1 MSDAAPEQP
10 KDEGSAQQNADLSNL
25 EFIAANEDYTPSP
38 EAMQAEQG
46 EAQPEISTGEM
57 CSSLLMIGFNLIGS
71 RRGDHW
77 NLSQEEASET
87 GNAVGAVLDKYFPD
101 MSNQGVEITA
111 VMTCAMVLTPR
122 LMADKQ
128 YAQQRREHIE
138 RERQRTNAAE
148 AQETGDIDGDQ
159 SESPA

>member
-1 MSDAAPEQP
+1 MTEAAPEQP
-10 KDEGSAQQNADLSNL
+10 QDTGNAQQAADLSNL
-25 EFIAANEDYTPSP
+25 EFIAANEDYAPNP
-38 EAMQAEQG
+38 DAMAG
-46 EAQPEISTGEM
+46 EHEEDQSEISTGEM

-101 MSNQGVEITA
+101 MSNQGIEITA

-128 YAQQRREHIE
+128 MEAQRREHIA
-138 RERQRTNAAE
+138 REQARTKAAE
-148 AQETGDIDGDQ
+148 AQETGGMDGDQ
-159 SESPA
+159 SEPAA

>member
-1 MSDAAPEQP
+1 MNEAAEQHED
-10 KDEGSAQQNADLSNL
+10 KLSAQQAADLSNL

-38 EAMQAEQG
+38 DQMQGEQA

-77 NLSQEEASET
+77 NLTQEEATET

-138 RERQRTNAAE
+138 REQARTRAAE
-148 AQETGDIDGDQ
+148 AQEVGDMDGDQ
-159 SESPA
+159 SEPAA

>member
-25 EFIAANEDYTPSP
+25 EFIAANEDYAPNP
-38 EAMQAEQG
+38 DAMTG
-46 EAQPEISTGEM
+46 EHEEDQSEISTGEM

-101 MSNQGVEITA
+101 MSNQGIEITA

-128 YAQQRREHIE
+128 MEAQRREHIE

-148 AQETGDIDGDQ
+148 AKETGDIDGDQ
-159 SESPA
+159 SDSPA